1 MNQKQTFAALKIPK
15 WCTLFFCWMIIAFVN
30 RAGAQTALP
39 LTDLSAFQA
48 PGANW
53 RIAGDVAADLAAN
66 EAFTVTKGTGMLVNL
81 PEKGGKATDLFSGF
95 QHGDADIEL
104 DFMMAKGSNSGIY
117 LQGRYEVQLL
127 DSWGKLMPKA
137 GDNGGIYERW
147 DESRGKGS
155 EGYEGYAPRQNASR
169 APGLWQHLKI
179 FFQAPRFDAAGK
191 KIENAKMLR
200 VELNGVTLHE
210 NVEMLG
216 PTRGAMENNEVAS
229 GPLRIQG
236 DHGPVAFRNIKI
248 NNYDKPRPV
257 LRDLKYT
264 IYKGKF
270 EKEPDY
276 AKLPPE
282 AEGSSVILTS
292 SVAKIPNEYLIRY
305 SGILDVKEPGEY
317 TFNLSASGGGA
328 VMKINKQ
335 QVIKTDWSGNAKAT
349 LAAGSQPFELLYSKF
364 VEWNK
369 PALGLTVAGPGIRE
383 YIISDANTASADVVD
398 PILVEAPMQTLLR
411 SFMDIPGAPRV
422 VHAISVGSPQQVH
435 YTYDMDRGAIIQ
447 VWRGGFLDATPMWH
461 DRGDG
466 SSRPTGAV
474 QYFGT
479 PMFAVQ
485 KLASA
490 DAAWSADS
498 AGTGFRTK
506 GYVLDDGDRPT
517 FRYQMHGG
525 LLEDAIGVLENGQGL
540 QRRISMA
547 APAAGLYVRLAAG
560 KTIEGGTN
568 GLYLVDDKSYYIKI
582 DDAGGAKP
590 IIRDSNGAKELL
602 LPLQNSVT
610 YSLLF

>member
-1 MNQKQTFAALKIPK
+1 
-15 WCTLFFCWMIIAFVN
+15 
-30 RAGAQTALP
+30 
-39 LTDLSAFQA
+39 
-48 PGANW
+48 
-53 RIAGDVAADLAAN
+53 
-66 EAFTVTKGTGMLVNL
+66 
-81 PEKGGKATDLFSGF
+81 
-95 QHGDADIEL
+95 
-104 DFMMAKGSNSGIY
+104 MMAKGSNSGIY

-127 DSWGKLMPKA
+127 DSWGNLTPKP

-147 DESRGKGS
+147 DESRGKGL

-210 NVEMLG
+210 NVELSG
-216 PTRGAMENNEVAS
+216 PTRGGMENSEVAS

-236 DHGPVAFRNIKI
+236 DHGAVAFRNIKVT
-248 NNYDKPRPV
+248 NYDKPRPV

-292 SVAKIPNEYLIRY
+292 AVSKISNEYVIRY

-328 VMKINKQ
+328 IMKINKQ

-364 VEWNK
+364 VSWDK

-383 YIISDANTASADVVD
+383 YIISDANTANAEVVD
-398 PILVEAPMQTLLR
+398 PILVEAPQQTLLR
-411 SFMDIPGAPRV
+411 SFMDLPGAPRV

-461 DRGDG
+461 SRGDG
-466 SSRPTGAV
+466 SSRPSGAV
-474 QYFGT
+474 QHLGAHQ
-479 PMFAVQ
+479 FAVQ

-490 DAAWSADS
+490 EAPWSADS

-506 GYVLDDGDRPT
+506 GYKLDDGDRPT
-517 FRYQMHGG
+517 FRYQMYGG
-525 LLEDAIGVLENGQGL
+525 LVEDAIHVLENGHGL

-547 APAAGLYVRLAAG
+547 SPAAGLYVRLAVG
-560 KTIEGGTN
+560 KTIEGGAN
-568 GLYLVDDKSYYIKI
+568 GLYLVDDKSYYLKI

-590 IIRDSNGAKELL
+590 IIRDSNGGKELL
-602 LPLQNSVT
+602 LPLQNAVT